1 MTNIGYFDSVSANP
15 KTGVGVQ
22 GKGVSDDVKVNSE
35 AGVSPS
41 VNTLDTGVKVA
52 AVLGVLAD
60 SLSEAVTLLA
70 LGAIDMKGITYLPI
84 SEQLNPVFGVDIHS
98 MACCPPYFTFMSV
111 CSCGCRILP
120 LRLFLLPTVEQA
132 VCRQLREHSHITN

>member
-1 MTNIGYFDSVSANP
+1 MADVGYFDSVSANL
-15 KTGVGVQ
+15 KTGVGAQV
-22 GKGVSDDVKVNSE
+22 KGISEGAKANSD

-41 VNTLDTGVKVA
+41 VNALDTGVKA
-52 AVLGVLAD
+52 AAAIGGLAD
-60 SLSEAVTLLA
+60 GLSEAVTLLV
-70 LGAIDMKGITYLPI
+70 LGAIDMKGITYLPV

-98 MACCPPYFTFMSV
+98 MACCPPCFTFMSV